1 VCVTPVGLILCA
13 ESSHEQVELLEL
25 HRDGIM
31 VAEYWTELPPKAELE
46 KRLHEALIEAR
57 ERLAARDVLADD
69 NETEVGDE

>member
-1 VCVTPVGLILCA
+1 
-13 ESSHEQVELLEL
+13 
-25 HRDGIM
+25 M
-31 VAEYWTELPPKAELE
+31 VAEYLTDLPPKTELE